1 MTGLALLGIGTA
13 VPSHSMSQEAAA
25 ELAKKFCCKTEEEA
39 RRLDTLYLRTQ
50 IRRRGSVLLNE
61 NSQLELTDPFLLHA
75 LESGPSTRQRMERY
89 IEEAVPLALRAARQA
104 LDESSTSSSEIT
116 HLITVSCTG
125 FAAPGVDIALIKELN
140 LSSNVSRTHIGFMGC
155 HGALNGLRVA
165 SALAESAPDSR
176 VLLSAVELCSLHFYY
191 GWDPEKIVAN
201 GLFADGS
208 AALVAAAGHQIEDK
222 HWKLRASGAHIFPNS
237 QNAMK
242 WGIGDFGFEME
253 LSPELPQL
261 ISSHLRSWLE
271 DWLAGQNLEIK
282 QIRSWAVHPGGP
294 RILQAVRDSLGLS
307 EKALAVSKEVLMEY
321 GNMSSPTL
329 LFILDRLQK
338 KNAPLPCVALG
349 FGPGLAIEAALFL

>member
-1 MTGLALLGIGTA
+1 MNLSLLGIGTA
-13 VPSHSMSQEAAA
+13 VPSHSMSQQEAAT
-25 ELAKKFCCKTEEEA
+25 LAKKFCCKTEEEA

-89 IEEAVPLALRAARQA
+89 IEEAIPLALSAARQA
-104 LDESSTSSSEIT
+104 FDESLTSSSEIT

-140 LSSNVSRTHIGFMGC
+140 LSPNVSRTHIGFMGC

-165 SALAESAPDSR
+165 SALAKTTPDSR

-191 GWDPEKIVAN
+191 GWGPEKIVAN

-208 AALVAAAGHQIEDK
+208 AALVATAGEITDERC
-222 HWKLRASGAHIFPNS
+222 WKLKASGAHIFPDS

-242 WGIGDFGFEME
+242 WSIGDFGFEME

-261 ISSHLRSWLE
+261 ISSHLRNWLE
-271 DWLAGQNLEIK
+271 NWLADQNFEIGIERLLC
-282 QIRSWAVHPGGP
+282 IRS
-294 RILQAVRDSLGLS
+294 LVR
-307 EKALAVSKEVLMEY
+307 
-321 GNMSSPTL
+321 
-329 LFILDRLQK
+329 
-338 KNAPLPCVALG
+338 
-349 FGPGLAIEAALFL
+349 